1 MELLSEIFN
10 EGGIKIISLSNIRP
24 IIIFF
29 HSSQC
34 RLIPYLHQRP
44 IFFKANSSIVAI
56 LELIRGAQ
64 CLIEL
69 MILAAFVDDQK
80 EVANHFNNFFST
92 VAESIGK
99 DTVYDP
105 SDHPSL
111 IEIKKQND
119 CTNKFVFEK
128 VSTDKVEKIINNINI
143 KKATGADGIPAKI
156 IKCSKS
162 IIAPQITSILNMSTD
177 QNVFPDKLKKAQ
189 VTPLYKKNDPL
200 LKTNNRPVSVLCIF
214 SKIFEKILEQQF
226 FENIINAY
234 LCAFRRGHGC
244 QTTLLRLL
252 EDWRNALEKKSVCCC
267 SPSGSFQGI

>member
-1 MELLSEIFN
+1 MLN
-10 EGGIKIISLSNIRP
+10 ESDKIVN
-24 IIIFF
+24 
-29 HSSQC
+29 
-34 RLIPYLHQRP
+34 
-44 IFFKANSSIVAI
+44 
-56 LELIRGAQ
+56 
-64 CLIEL
+64 
-69 MILAAFVDDQK
+69 DQK

-92 VAESIGK
+92 VAENIGK

-119 CTNKFVFEK
+119 CTNNFVFEK
-128 VSTDKVEKIINNINI
+128 VTTDKVKKIINNINI

-162 IIAPQITSILNMSTD
+162 IIAPQITSILNMSID
-177 QNVFPDKLKKAQ
+177 QSVFPDKLKKAQ

-200 LKTNNRPVSVLCIF
+200 SKTNYRPVSVLCIF
-214 SKIFEKILEQQF
+214 SKIFEKILEKQF
-226 FENIINAY
+226 SDFFLNIFNPY

-252 EDWRNALEKKSVCCC
+252 EDWRNALEKNQYVAAVLMDLSKAFDCLPHDILLDKLSAYGMSTDSV
-267 SPSGSFQGI
+267 SLLESYLSNRK